1 MTDIL
6 ASLGR
11 LQDVQNLLDVVLV
24 SLVFYILLRFFRGTQ
39 AVQLLRG
46 ILLIALAAAVVSQM
60 TELTAF
66 NWLFSR
72 WPSW

>member
-39 AVQLLRG
+39 AVQLAG
-46 ILLIALAAAVVSQM
+46 
-60 TELTAF
+60 F
-66 NWLFSR
+66 C
-72 WPSW
+72 